1 MNRLSR
7 SLAKVGMLGTLLLMF
22 LVVGSA
28 PVLAHGGE
36 PTKDTRAVAQ
46 LRHAPTGIAKVV
58 YYPYASTT
66 VVIVSET
73 GLQPKSVHPLTMD
86 YGSCANPGSLF
97 YILNQIVADK
107 SGNGTSRT
115 VLPTNNLQSLSS
127 AFSLDVYAGPTLNTA
142 PEQLPISC
150 GDVVFGTP
158 TPFSQGV
165 LVATSLLGTANAD
178 NQDAYGYANLTLHNG
193 TLTVTVSEF
202 NLVPYSAHMEHIH
215 AGSCESQVPGKIVY
229 TLSTLTA
236 DGSGYAYAK
245 TVIHNVNSIP
255 KFGWYIN
262 VHFSTDLSTQAGYD
276 VIDCGNVA
284 MK

>member
-1 MNRLSR
+1 VNRLGR
-7 SLAKVGMLGTLLLMF
+7 SLTRTGLLGAVLLM
-22 LVVGSA
+22 LLAVGSMPA
-28 PVLAHGGE
+28 LAHGGK
-36 PTKDTRAVAQ
+36 PTKYTYAVAQ
-46 LRHAPTGIAKVV
+46 LRHAPTGVARVV
-58 YYPYASTT
+58 YYPYTGTT
-66 VVIVSET
+66 VVTITET
-73 GLQPKSVHPLTMD
+73 GLQPKSVHPVTMD

-97 YILNQIVADK
+97 YILNTIVADK

-158 TPFSQGV
+158 TPYSQGV
-165 LVATSLLGTANAD
+165 LIATSLLGTANAD

-202 NLVPYSAHMEHIH
+202 NLVPYSSHMEHIH
-215 AGSCESQVPGKIVY
+215 AGSCESQVPGNIVY

-236 DGSGYAYAK
+236 DGSGFAYAK

-255 KFGWYIN
+255 KSGWYIN

-276 VIDCGNVA
+276 VVDCGNVA